1 VRPYVASGFAAAV
14 AASLAMWL
22 IRMTL
27 QVRSIPE
34 RMLEWSLLFVPLD
47 VFESALQRFGFSAKR
62 YALYFGVVL
71 MLGVLTWLGA
81 FALRR
86 GWSTLGL
93 FGVGIGL
100 WLFAMLIVMPLTS
113 AGFFAMA
120 LLEGARSN
128 VLGYLGVGLVYAAV
142 LALARGYLLQQERSP
157 ERTWASRRW
166 ALSLLGGGFGVLG
179 VSYVLD
185 AIYPHRTGLPV
196 LVVADPQEPVPSGGL
211 EEPNPHPNVVA
222 AAASP
227 LPVVDATPVATRAAG
242 LPEPGVA
249 RALPRD
255 QDGAVLPS
263 GRRPGELP
271 DLVTANDNF
280 YIVTKNAGG
289 DPVLHP
295 DDWRLVVDGEVQ
307 RAFELD
313 YTALRKLPTVEI
325 TKTLECISNLVDK
338 CELAPFGCDL
348 ISTARW
354 KGVRLADVLSLAG
367 GVKPGA
373 TFLATISADEYTT
386 ALPLEVAM
394 APDALLVFEMNGQ
407 VLPREHGYPARILVP
422 GRYGMKNA
430 KWVVALRPMRR
441 EFVDWYGQ
449 RQWSR
454 EALVKTMTRI
464 DVPAR
469 EARLQAGAQRI
480 SGVAYAGDRGVQKVE
495 FSSDGGETWETAE
508 LVEPA
513 AGRDAWVRW
522 ISRFSIAAGEDAT
535 LMARATDGAGNLQS
549 QPFTLAQPDGA
560 GGWNTI
566 KVRGV

>member
-1 VRPYVASGFAAAV
+1 
-14 AASLAMWL
+14 M
-22 IRMTL
+22 
-27 QVRSIPE
+27 
-34 RMLEWSLLFVPLD
+34 
-47 VFESALQRFGFSAKR
+47 
-62 YALYFGVVL
+62 
-71 MLGVLTWLGA
+71 
-81 FALRR
+81 
-86 GWSTLGL
+86 
-93 FGVGIGL
+93 
-100 WLFAMLIVMPLTS
+100 
-113 AGFFAMA
+113 
-120 LLEGARSN
+120 
-128 VLGYLGVGLVYAAV
+128 LGYLGVGMVYAAV
-142 LALARGYLLQQERSP
+142 LVLARAYLPQSIRSAAA
-157 ERTWASRRW
+157 TWASRRW
-166 ALSLLGGGFGVLG
+166 PLSLLGGGFGVLV
-179 VSYVLD
+179 VSYLLD
-185 AIYPHRTGLPV
+185 AVYPHRTGLPA

-222 AAASP
+222 ATASAVP
-227 LPVVDATPVATRAAG
+227 LVAATPVATRSSG
-242 LPEPGVA
+242 MPEPAGA

-271 DLVTANDNF
+271 DLVTTNDNF

-313 YTALRKLPTVEI
+313 YTALRKLPAVEV

-338 CELAPFGCDL
+338 CDLAPFGCDL

-441 EFVDWYGQ
+441 G
-449 RQWSR
+449 RTNRSR
-454 EALVKTMTRI
+454 
-464 DVPAR
+464 
-469 EARLQAGAQRI
+469 G
-480 SGVAYAGDRGVQKVE
+480 
-495 FSSDGGETWETAE
+495 
-508 LVEPA
+508 
-513 AGRDAWVRW
+513 
-522 ISRFSIAAGEDAT
+522 
-535 LMARATDGAGNLQS
+535 
-549 QPFTLAQPDGA
+549 
-560 GGWNTI
+560 
-566 KVRGV
+566 